1 MLEPLGSGGMAVVW
15 RGYDEVLGRQV
26 AVKVLA
32 AEFATDADF
41 RSRIRREAQAAARL
55 SDPHI
60 TNVYDYGEAQDG
72 TPFVV
77 MELVNGAS
85 LADRLASGPLPVASV
100 VTIGAQIA
108 SALATAHAQGL
119 VHRDIKPANVMLSP
133 SGAKVVD
140 FGIAA
145 AVGEHGGPVLG
156 TPGHLSPEQ
165 HAGAPA
171 APSADVY
178 ALGLLLS
185 QALDHRAPVPAQLS
199 ALIAE
204 CLSRNPAA
212 RPSSA
217 SVATRLAELAAP
229 APGPTRPSGRAPAPP
244 ASQRQ
249 PPRYGARP
257 PGPGRSGTRIMPPP
271 PPVPPKLR
279 RRRWPAAA
287 VAAVLVFLAC
297 LAGASLLGKRHD
309 GSSAS
314 ASTPAASAPI
324 PSPTHSPTPSPS
336 PTVGCQVDYR
346 ITDYGIGFQAKLTLT
361 NSGTA
366 DIDSWTL
373 AFDFPNHQKLSL
385 GWGGVWKQDGSR
397 VTVRDILVNGSVKPG
412 KSIGIGFVGTYKG
425 KNDEPRAFSLNDVP
439 CGDSDQ

>member
-77 MELVNGAS
+77 MELVDGQS
-85 LADRLASGPLPVASV
+85 LAERLASGPLPVTSV
-100 VTIGAQIA
+100 IVIGAQVA
-108 SALATAHAQGL
+108 SALAAAHAQGL

-140 FGIAA
+140 FGISA
-145 AVGEHGGPVLG
+145 AVGEHDGTVLG

-185 QALDHRAPVPAQLS
+185 HAVDRQAAVPAQLR

-204 CLSRNPAA
+204 CLSRNPAD

-229 APGPTRPSGRAPAPP
+229 VSGAARPSGRAPAPP
-244 ASQRQ
+244 ASRRT
-249 PPRYGARP
+249 PPQYGARP
-257 PGPGRSGTRIMPPP
+257 AGPGRSGTRIMPPP
-271 PPVPPKLR
+271 PPVPPRLRR
-279 RRRWPAAA
+279 RRRWPAG
-287 VAAVLVFLAC
+287 VAAVVVAFLAC

-314 ASTPAASAPI
+314 ASTPPAKAS
-324 PSPTHSPTPSPS
+324 PSPSPSPS
-336 PTVGCQVDYR
+336 PTASCRVDYHV
-346 ITDYGIGFQAKLTLT
+346 TDYGIGFQARLTLT

-373 AFDFPNHQKLSL
+373 AFDFPDDQKLSL
-385 GWGGVWKQDGSR
+385 GWGGVWKQNGNKI
-397 VTVRDILVNGSVKPG
+397 TVRDLLVNGSMKPG
-412 KSIGIGFVGTYKG
+412 KSVGIGFVGTYKG
-425 KNDEPRAFSLNDVP
+425 KNDEPRQFSLNDMS
-439 CGDSDQ
+439 CDQSDG